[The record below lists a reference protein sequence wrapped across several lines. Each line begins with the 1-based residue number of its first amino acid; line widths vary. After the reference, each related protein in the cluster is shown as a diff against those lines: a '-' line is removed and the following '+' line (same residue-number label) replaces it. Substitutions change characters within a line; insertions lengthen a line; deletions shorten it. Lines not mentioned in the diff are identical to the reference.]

1 MFKVLKKGDI
11 ILFFILLA
19 IGAGVFA
26 LTWNGSTQGTTAVVR
41 VNGEVYGTYSLS
53 VNRTVK
59 INQKNGHKNEFS
71 IKDGSVQMTYANCKN
86 QVCVETGSISR
97 SGEQIVC
104 APNRVS
110 ITITGGKGGSR
121 YDAVS

>member
-26 LTWNGSTQGTTAVVR
+26 LTWRGSTKGRTAVVR
-41 VNGEVYGTYSLS
+41 VDGRVYGTYSLS
-53 VNRTVK
+53 KNRNIK
-59 INQKNGHKNEFS
+59 IYQKNGYKNEFS
-71 IKDGSVQMTYANCKN
+71 IKSGSVQMTYSNCRN
-86 QVCVETGSISR
+86 QICVETGRVSHP
-97 SGEQIVC
+97 GQQIVC
-104 APNRVS
+104 APHKVS
-110 ITITGGKGGSR
+110 ITITGGGG